1 MNVVSETDKI
11 NQLSS
16 LSHCH
21 FIDASLI
28 SQCTW
33 HRLTCLARW
42 IGRGS
47 RIMRSNAIGTF
58 LLEDRNVIKDVPAWH
73 TPSPLL
79 HDPHHAINSFC
90 NEQPELFTTVRFT
103 TNNITVCIGGTPPS
117 SLLALFSFLFLL
129 PFLCLSNFTQTPWQE
144 RQHQHSQCTAVRGG
158 TLRQKC
164 SHQIFYGGL

>member
-21 FIDASLI
+21 FIDVSLI

-42 IGRGS
+42 IRRGS
-47 RIMRSNAIGTF
+47 RIMRSNTIGTF

-73 TPSPLL
+73 PPSPLL

-90 NEQPELFTTVRFT
+90 YEQPELFTTVRFT
-103 TNNITVCIGGTPPS
+103 TNNISLHWRHPSLVPAGTV
-117 SLLALFSFLFLL
+117 LFLFLL

-144 RQHQHSQCTAVRGG
+144 HQHQHSQCTAVRGG
-158 TLRQKC
+158 TLRQKY